1 MEWGKVVYG
10 LIYVSIWVKKG
21 DGAID
26 ISNVIQNLCFMILY
40 VKTNVSAV
48 IELLNFIS
56 MS

>member
-26 ISNVIQNLCFMILY
+26 ISNVIQNLCFTILY
-40 VKTNVSAV
+40 VKTNVSVV

>member
-1 MEWGKVVYG
+1 MERGKVVYG

-26 ISNVIQNLCFMILY
+26 ISNVIQNLCFTILY
-40 VKTNVSAV
+40 VKTNVSVV